1 MKKKNLFALIAAACL
16 IAVTTI
22 TVWSQTSVSL
32 KKGDRALASLDQSSK
47 IALAYVEDWREGIP
61 DPDLF
66 THLVYAFGVFNDNND
81 GVVINKPEKLRAMAE
96 LKSKNPQLKVIL
108 GLGGSKREG
117 FSEMAADRKKREA
130 FVKSVKQI
138 MDEYGLDGVD
148 LDWEFPTTTD
158 GGHTA
163 SPRDDRNYVTLAKD
177 LRKALGKDKWISY
190 YSNNSGKFIDH
201 KGMAPYV
208 SYVHVSGYNL
218 AVPRE
223 DEKKS
228 YHQSP
233 LYSSDATGHWSVMES
248 VRKHL
253 QLGVPREKLLIGIP
267 FFGRGRSPFPSYA
280 DCRVFNRYE
289 GDLKPIWDDDSQ
301 AVYYADAQGNLLM
314 GFDDERSITAK
325 MDFVR
330 TNGFPGVFVWNYD
343 SDFDDHRLAKA
354 LKRLR
359 K

>member
-1 MKKKNLFALIAAACL
+1 MKKKTLFSSIAAVILIAMTAL
-16 IAVTTI
+16 
-22 TVWSQTSVSL
+22 TVWSRNSVPL
-32 KKGDRALASLDQSSK
+32 KEGDPAAAALDHSSK
-47 IALAYVEDWREGIP
+47 IALAYVEDWREGVP
-61 DPDLF
+61 DADLF
-66 THLVYAFGVFNDNND
+66 THLVYAFAEFNDNND
-81 GVVINKPEKLRAMAE
+81 GVVISKPEKLHAMAE
-96 LKSKNPQLKVIL
+96 LKKKNPKLKVIL
-108 GLGGSKREG
+108 GIGGYKREG
-117 FSEMAADRKKREA
+117 FSEMAGDRKKRKA
-130 FVKSVKQI
+130 CVKNVKQI
-138 MDEYGLDGVD
+138 IDTYGLDGVD

-233 LYSSDATGHWSVMES
+233 LYPSDVTGQWCVMES

-253 QLGVPREKLLIGIP
+253 QLGVPHDKLMVGIP
-267 FFGRGRSPFPSYA
+267 FFGRGRSPFPSYI
-280 DCRVFNRYE
+280 DCRGFNRYE
-289 GDLKPIWDDDSQ
+289 GDLKPIWDESSK
-301 AVYYADAQGNLLM
+301 AVYYADPQGNLLM
-314 GFDDERSITAK
+314 GFDDERSIAAK

-343 SDFDDHRLAKA
+343 SDFDDHRLGKT
-354 LKRLR
+354 LKKLR

>member
-1 MKKKNLFALIAAACL
+1 MKRKNLFALLAAVFL
-16 IAVTTI
+16 IAVTTL

-32 KKGDRALASLDQSSK
+32 KKGDHTAASLDQSSK
-47 IALAYVEDWREGIP
+47 IALAYVEDWRKGIP
-61 DPDLF
+61 DANLF
-66 THLVYAFGVFNDNND
+66 THLVYAFAEFNEDND
-81 GVVINKPEKLRAMAE
+81 GVVISKPEKLRGMSDLKKKNPE
-96 LKSKNPQLKVIL
+96 LKVLL
-108 GLGGSKREG
+108 GLGGYKREG
-117 FSEMAADRKKREA
+117 FSEMAGDRKKRKA
-130 FVKSVKQI
+130 LVRNVKEI
-138 MDEYGLDGVD
+138 IEEYGLDGVD

-163 SPRDDRNYVTLAKD
+163 SPKDDRNYVTLVKD

-201 KGMAPYV
+201 KRMAPYV

-218 AVPRE
+218 SVPRE

-233 LYSSDATGHWSVMES
+233 LYSSDATGHWCVMES

-253 QLGVPREKLLIGIP
+253 ELGVPHEKLLIGIP
-267 FFGRGRSPFPSYA
+267 FFGRGRSPFPTYA
-280 DCRVFNRYE
+280 DCRIFDRYE

-301 AVYYADAQGNLLM
+301 AVYYADEQGNLLM
-314 GFDDERSITAK
+314 GFDDERSIAAK

-330 TNGFPGVFVWNYD
+330 TNEFPGVFVWNYD
-343 SDFDDHRLAKA
+343 SDFGDHRLAKA